1 MGKSGELDYF
11 KLMRRF
17 WNYAFENPEKIKPI
31 HVAIYSFAVE
41 HCNRLGWKQKFGFPT
56 MMVCEAIGIKSVTT
70 FSKALNELVE
80 MGVITLVE
88 RSKNQWSANII
99 ALSNNGKHV
108 ESTLKA
114 LDRARG
120 KHTQEHVESTLTIIK
135 HNTINPIQGELDK
148 KNIPPAP
155 IFITDIQPEQRRA
168 VIMQH
173 LTDTSLT
180 DSQKK
185 IYMLKIEANAYS
197 RPQGGK
203 QIPITIASIR
213 ADAELNA
220 SRGYLK
226 TSNDTPDQSKPLPG
240 GYWEVGT

>member
-1 MGKSGELDYF
+1 MGKSDELDYF

-41 HCNRLGWKQKFGFPT
+41 HCNRLGWKVKFGFPT

-70 FSKALNELVE
+70 FSKALHELVE
-80 MGVITLVE
+80 MGLITLVE

-120 KHTQEHVESTLTIIK
+120 KHTQEHAQSTLTINK
-135 HNTINPIQGELDK
+135 HITNNPIQGDAEETK
-148 KNIPPAP
+148 QPPPP
-155 IFITDIQPEQRRA
+155 IFIIDLKQEQRETA
-168 VIMQH
+168 VMKA
-173 LTDTSLT
+173 LSTSALNET
-180 DSQKK
+180 EKK
-185 IYMLKIEANAYS
+185 MYYNKIASNHFTKK
-197 RPQGGK
+197 QGGEFVN
-203 QIPITIASIR
+203 IRIDAIR
-213 ADAELNA
+213 ADAEYNKARGWIKTDETQTKNA
-220 SRGYLK
+220 IGDYI
-226 TSNDTPDQSKPLPG
+226 
-240 GYWEVGT
+240 